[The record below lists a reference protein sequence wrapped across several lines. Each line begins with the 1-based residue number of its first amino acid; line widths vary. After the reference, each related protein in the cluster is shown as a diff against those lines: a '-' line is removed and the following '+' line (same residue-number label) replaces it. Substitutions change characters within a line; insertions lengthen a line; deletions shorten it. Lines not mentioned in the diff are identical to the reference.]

1 MWEAECEA
9 ALAADGGDMPDE
21 LMGLNFDAGGARF
34 SSFSGVCLR
43 FVGAGR
49 RILSRRHVWPRRT
62 PREIL
67 SLLSPSGQL
76 MAVDKDPAAEAS
88 AKALADDS
96 RFKFVAG
103 SFADISGFVSDG
115 SLDGILLDLVFL
127 HRSLMTRRVVSGL
140 TATAPSICEWILAAG

>member
-1 MWEAECEA
+1 
-9 ALAADGGDMPDE
+9 
-21 LMGLNFDAGGARF
+21 
-34 SSFSGVCLR
+34 
-43 FVGAGR
+43 
-49 RILSRRHVWPRRT
+49 
-62 PREIL
+62 
-67 SLLSPSGQL
+67 

-115 SLDGILLDLVFL
+115 RLMASCWILVFL
-127 HRSLMTRRVVSGL
+127 HHSLMTRRVVSGL